1 MKKICAVIT
10 ARTSYTK
17 IKPVLR
23 AIQQHPDLEL
33 QIICAGSALLNRYG
47 DIDHI
52 IEKDGFTINERIFM
66 VVEGETLLTTAKTTG
81 LGMIEFSNA
90 YQKLDPDVVFI
101 MADRYEQMA
110 AAIPAAYM
118 NIPIAHAQGGE
129 VTGNIDEKV
138 RHAISKL
145 ADIHFPATQ
154 RAADFLIRMGEHE
167 DKVVL
172 TGCPSTDLC
181 QEVLDSPGFDFELYK
196 KYGGVG
202 GHPNIDEPYII
213 VMQHPVTTE
222 YGDARAQAMATLEAV
237 HELDVPTFW
246 FWPNLDAGS
255 DQTSKAIRIFRE
267 NQDESKL
274 HFFRNMEPQ
283 DFLRLLNKA
292 AVIVGNSSCAIREAS
307 FLGTAAVNI
316 GSRQVNREQGPNV
329 VNCGYNKSDIQAALQ
344 EQLKKGKLP
353 STSLY
358 GDGRAAEKIA
368 NALSE
373 VPLSSYKTLNYLDEN
388 GETRSDVHIAAQG

>member
-1 MKKICAVIT
+1 MRKICVVIT

-17 IKPVLR
+17 IRPVLK
-23 AIQQHPDLEL
+23 AIQEHPELEL
-33 QIICAGSALLNRYG
+33 QVICAGSALLNRYG

-52 IEKDGFTINERIFM
+52 IEKDGFPVSERIYM
-66 VVEGETLLTTAKTTG
+66 VVEGETLMTSAKTTG
-81 LGMIEFSNA
+81 LGMIEFASA
-90 YQKLDPDVVFI
+90 YKKLDPDVVFI

-138 RHAISKL
+138 RHAITKL

-154 RAADFLIRMGEHE
+154 RAAEWLVRMGENTE
-167 DKVVL
+167 KVIFS
-172 TGCPSTDLC
+172 GCPSTDLC
-181 QEVLDSPGFDFELYK
+181 QSVLDKPELDFDLYQ

-202 GHPNIDEPYII
+202 GNPDFSGQFLI

-222 YGDARAQAMATLEAV
+222 YGSAKEQAEETLQAIVEID
-237 HELDVPTFW
+237 LPTFW

-255 DQTSKAIRIFRE
+255 DQTSKAIRTFRE
-267 NQDESKL
+267 NNKQNQL
-274 HFFRNMEPQ
+274 HFFRNMEPL

-292 AVIVGNSSCAIREAS
+292 SVIIGNSSCAIREAS

-316 GSRQVNREQGPNV
+316 GTRQANREQGPNAM
-329 VNCGYNKSDIQAALQ
+329 NSGYNYKEIANAIRT
-344 EQLKKGKLP
+344 QLAKGKLP
-353 STSLY
+353 STHLY
-358 GDGRAAEKIA
+358 GDGKAAKKIA
-368 NALSE
+368 DSLASFD
-373 VPLSSYKTLNYLDEN
+373 LSSYKILNYLDDFQQ
-388 GETRSDVHIAAQG
+388 TDQKRMIHS